1 MYGADT
7 KNTDL
12 KGYVLFAL
20 ARKAAKASIRSLHVP
35 GLRIWSEWCHRESCR
50 TSNLSSR
57 SACGVSILKAHA
69 FKFLM
74 WVEISVLS

>member
-20 ARKAAKASIRSLHVP
+20 ARKLQRPRYEAYMYLGLGYGLSGVTESLVGRLICDCVEHAVF
-35 GLRIWSEWCHRESCR
+35 LFKSSC
-50 TSNLSSR
+50 
-57 SACGVSILKAHA
+57 V
-69 FKFLM
+69 
-74 WVEISVLS
+74 